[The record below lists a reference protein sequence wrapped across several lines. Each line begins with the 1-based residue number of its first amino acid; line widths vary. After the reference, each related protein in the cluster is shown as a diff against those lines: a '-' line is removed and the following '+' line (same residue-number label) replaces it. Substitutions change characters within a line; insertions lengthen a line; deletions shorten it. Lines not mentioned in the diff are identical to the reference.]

1 MHINGFTTQATV
13 LRRLSGHPRFRAG
26 PPSVDNTCA
35 PLVASV
41 VRGEACRRSPRWLH
55 WKDIVEPIPPELG
68 WIWRQGNRTNERHRL
83 IQSGSEMPRGPAAL
97 NYSAP
102 CTFDVASSKNYL
114 PNNFVMARPSMENY
128 RSRVF
133 SISAAGKRRAHVPLF
148 SDALVERSRQRRGR
162 PKRREATPTAR
173 LSPMPPPTETGCNA
187 TVRSEPPIRT
197 LAPRPAPKLAS
208 PLAPT

>member
-26 PPSVDNTCA
+26 SPPVDNTCA

-97 NYSAP
+97 IILHHALSMSLPVKTIYQIILLWHAHQWRTIDHAFLALAQPENAALTSHYSA
-102 CTFDVASSKNYL
+102 T
-114 PNNFVMARPSMENY
+114 
-128 RSRVF
+128 RS
-133 SISAAGKRRAHVPLF
+133 
-148 SDALVERSRQRRGR
+148 
-162 PKRREATPTAR
+162 
-173 LSPMPPPTETGCNA
+173 
-187 TVRSEPPIRT
+187 
-197 LAPRPAPKLAS
+197 
-208 PLAPT
+208 